1 MIFMIK
7 IKKVNKNLIFNS
19 IKDASK
25 SVETKMED
33 WKVQMLIVNAINTGK
48 KAFGSKWEK
57 VS

>member
-1 MIFMIK
+1 MVK

-25 SVETKMED
+25 SVNTKMED

-57 VS
+57 VN